1 MKITAVCLLA
11 IVGSAVAGKPQ
22 LSIQVKDG
30 SFADLDG
37 LEPTISWETSGKS
50 GDVDLEAGIELA
62 ARATGDLASLPK
74 SIWGKASG
82 DLGGWGVSARAEVES
97 FDSESA
103 DLEIEANDGE
113 ELSLKLTGSL
123 GKDSGLAF
131 SNIEATKTLD
141 SDGAAVTVNP
151 RYNIDTEEADVVIG
165 YSKDDTSVTITAS
178 RDEQEITVSQQI
190 DDDNRIS
197 PTFSSGGAL
206 SVEWERSLS
215 DDNSLTATLT
225 PNESIDVE
233 WKDDAWTAN
242 VNVPIDGT
250 TIGGTNVSIKRE
262 VNF

>member
-1 MKITAVCLLA
+1 MKVSCIALLTIIGVATA
-11 IVGSAVAGKPQ
+11 SKPQ

-50 GDVDLEAGIELA
+50 GDVDLEAGIKLA
-62 ARATGDLASLPK
+62 ARATGDLGSLPK

-113 ELSLKLTGSL
+113 DLSLKLTGSL

-131 SNIEATKTLD
+131 SNIEATKTMD
-141 SDGAAVTVNP
+141 SDGAAVSINP
-151 RYNIDTEEADVVIG
+151 RYNIDTEEIDVVVG
-165 YSKDDTSVTITAS
+165 YSKDDTSVKITAS
-178 RDEQEITVSQQI
+178 KDEQEITVSQKM
-190 DDDNRIS
+190 DDDNTIS
-197 PTFSSGGAL
+197 PTFSSSGDI
-206 SVEWERSLS
+206 SVEWERSLGG
-215 DDNSLTATLT
+215 DDKLTTTLK

-233 WKDDAWTAN
+233 WDDGSWTAN
-242 VNVPIDGT
+242 INVPIDGT
-250 TIGGTNVSIKRE
+250 AIGGTNVSIKRD
-262 VNF
+262 VSF